1 MLEIRENNACPRQT
15 RHFMTK
21 NTGAP
26 FNCCVDF
33 PKATEV
39 KKFQKLKTNNAELCS
54 KKVGFFMM
62 QDFETMQVHCAVH
75 ACLVYSIVPQTF
87 LNTVKHVHSN
97 CVGSKTWLY
106 LYFPLF
112 KLNCTCI
119 LPKSLYKEKI
129 FKASYLPEIISSYI
143 IYIDELHASNS
154 TFSQDFN

>member
-1 MLEIRENNACPRQT
+1 MLKIRENNACPRQT

-75 ACLVYSIVPQTF
+75 ACLVYSIVPQTV
-87 LNTVKHVHSN
+87 LNTLWNMHTVIVQVVKHD
-97 CVGSKTWLY
+97 Y
-106 LYFPLF
+106 
-112 KLNCTCI
+112 TCI
-119 LPKSLYKEKI
+119 FPFLSSTVHVYCQNPCIRKN
-129 FKASYLPEIISSYI
+129 FKQATYCTRNNFQLHYI
-143 IYIDELHASNS
+143 HWWVAC
-154 TFSQDFN
+154 F

>member
-1 MLEIRENNACPRQT
+1 MLKIRENNACPRQT

-54 KKVGFFMM
+54 KKVGFFITLCCTCMSCV
-62 QDFETMQVHCAVH
+62 FNCATDCFKH
-75 ACLVYSIVPQTF
+75 S
-87 LNTVKHVHSN
+87 VKHAHSN
-97 CVGSKTWLY
+97 CAGSKTWLY

-119 LPKSLYKEKI
+119 LPKSLYKEKN

-143 IYIDELHASNS
+143 IYIDELHATNI

>member
-1 MLEIRENNACPRQT
+1 MLKIRENNACPRQT

-54 KKVGFFMM
+54 KKVGFLMM

-75 ACLVYSIVPQTF
+75 ACLVYSIVPQTL
-87 LNTVKHVHSN
+87 LNT
-97 CVGSKTWLY
+97 L
-106 LYFPLF
+106 
-112 KLNCTCI
+112 
-119 LPKSLYKEKI
+119 
-129 FKASYLPEIISSYI
+129 
-143 IYIDELHASNS
+143 
-154 TFSQDFN
+154 